1 VCAACHKNA
10 DEAHRFIRLSEQ
22 EALHGNFDRVKARHA
37 IGISYGFVLLCTGH
51 FDEAESHFMSVLN
64 EIRVTKHLFGMIQW
78 PMLNAS
84 AVTGYVVS
92 MAAVENEIES
102 TLQCCNE
109 VYIENVRTRNVW
121 AQCCSLL
128 VLGLCYFRKS
138 MLEDAAEAA
147 NDCRLLAEATG
158 LEQIASAAAA
168 NVAALKG
175 PRHQRIEP
183 IGTIQSRQSGWNLSV
198 DPFALFVSGTDE
210 TMQKA

>member
-1 VCAACHKNA
+1 
-10 DEAHRFIRLSEQ
+10 
-22 EALHGNFDRVKARHA
+22 
-37 IGISYGFVLLCTGH
+37 
-51 FDEAESHFMSVLN
+51 
-64 EIRVTKHLFGMIQW
+64 
-78 PMLNAS
+78 
-84 AVTGYVVS
+84 
-92 MAAVENEIES
+92 
-102 TLQCCNE
+102 
-109 VYIENVRTRNVW
+109 
-121 AQCCSLL
+121 
-128 VLGLCYFRKS
+128 

-183 IGTIQSRQSGWNLSV
+183 IGPIQSRQSGWNLSV